1 MSKLDRSKDEIIK
14 YIIEY
19 NNTNNKNL
27 KQRDALKIFK
37 RSTIETH
44 FGTWTNALI
53 EANVKTDRT
62 TKLVNCKTCNIEF
75 KKAQNEIEKSN
86 NNFCSRSCSVTYN
99 NKNRV
104 ITDDHKQNI
113 SNGLKRYAELSETI
127 PRHIAGTHFVYNEIE
142 YYSPGIQYP
151 PLRVKIK
158 TCVACNNEFK
168 SSNRKTCSKECLK
181 ICEVKAGLAS
191 QASQQKRSKNEI
203 LFYELCVAYFKDTEV
218 LSNPLMFE
226 DKNGNFWD
234 ADVVIP
240 KYNISIAWNGIW
252 HYEQLNNFNH
262 KLQQVQSR
270 DKIKKKIVTTNGYA
284 FYEIK
289 DMGKYNKN
297 FVYQKFHEFIFSYFI
312 HFEMKMMNG

>member
-1 MSKLDRSKDEIIK
+1 MSNLDRSKDEIIK

-19 NNTNNKNL
+19 SNTNNKNL

-62 TKLVNCKTCNIEF
+62 AKLVNCKTCLIEF
-75 KKAQNEIEKSN
+75 KKEQSSIDRSR
-86 NNFCSRSCSVTYN
+86 NNFCSRSCSNIYTN
-99 NKNRV
+99 QNRV
-104 ITDDHKQNI
+104 ITDEHKQNI
-113 SNGLKRYAELSETI
+113 SNGIKRYVQLS
-127 PRHIAGTHFVYNEIE
+127 GTGIISNNSDTKKGDILTRENKE
-142 YYSPGIQYP
+142 YYYDGKRSRLI
-151 PLRVKIK
+151 KFK
-158 TCVACNNEFK
+158 TCVICNNEFK

-240 KYNISIAWNGIW
+240 KYNISR
-252 HYEQLNNFNH
+252 
-262 KLQQVQSR
+262 V
-270 DKIKKKIVTTNGYA
+270 KKIN
-284 FYEIK
+284 I
-289 DMGKYNKN
+289 
-297 FVYQKFHEFIFSYFI
+297 I
-312 HFEMKMMNG
+312 